1 MNSNELKPFWNRHKQ
16 AAYQSEI
23 SIDEILMA
31 IQPDLKAASTVEKLF
46 RNGALFSFLLIFCQA
61 C

>member
-1 MNSNELKPFWNRHKQ
+1 MSSNELKPFWNRHKQ

-23 SIDEILMA
+23 SIDEIMMA
-31 IQPDLKAASTVEKLF
+31 IQPDLKATSNIEKLL
-46 RNGALFSFLLIFCQA
+46 RNGVLFSVLLIFCQA